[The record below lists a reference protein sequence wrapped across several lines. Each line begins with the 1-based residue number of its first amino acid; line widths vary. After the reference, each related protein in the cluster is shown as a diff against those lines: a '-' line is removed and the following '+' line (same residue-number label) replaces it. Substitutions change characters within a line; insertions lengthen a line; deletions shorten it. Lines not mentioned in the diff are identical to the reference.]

1 MQNTENFLE
10 RISSTSM
17 LRQEIVNL
25 LVLQQ
30 ELINA
35 HMSMSIKTA
44 FMNKSLVKMKFMFC
58 IVSLL

>member
-1 MQNTENFLE
+1 
-10 RISSTSM
+10 M

>member
-1 MQNTENFLE
+1 
-10 RISSTSM
+10 M

-35 HMSMSIKTA
+35 HMSMSMKTT